1 MEPVVAL
8 QECKH
13 IIYLRVALCSGHF
26 GKWNRS
32 TYTIQEWQWMTFFKL
47 RFFLSNI
54 WDQRCTSQV
63 AHCQYGIY
71 LQQWPHV
78 CSVGH
83 NDNPVLSSF
92 MTYHRI
98 CGAEIS
104 FPFGAP
110 AFNPEFSGVSVDR
123 SFAFSVVFCRSLFA
137 LFLLTIVL
145 SVFPVTASCYPFDIF
160 KLSWCCSRTVA
171 L

>member
-1 MEPVVAL
+1 VVIS
-8 QECKH
+8 E
-13 IIYLRVALCSGHF
+13 SGTGQRTLF
-26 GKWNRS
+26 RNDN
-32 TYTIQEWQWMTFFKL
+32 EWLF
-47 RFFLSNI
+47 SNYVSFYPI
-54 WDQRCTSQV
+54 
-63 AHCQYGIY
+63 YGIRDVQAKLLIANTEY
-71 LQQWPHV
+71 ICNKWPHV

>member
-1 MEPVVAL
+1 VVISESGTGQRTL
-8 QECKH
+8 FRNDNEC
-13 IIYLRVALCSGHF
+13 LF
-26 GKWNRS
+26 
-32 TYTIQEWQWMTFFKL
+32 
-47 RFFLSNI
+47 SNYVSFYPI
-54 WDQRCTSQV
+54 
-63 AHCQYGIY
+63 YGIRDVQAKLLIANAEY
-71 LQQWPHV
+71 ICYKWPHV

-92 MTYHRI
+92 MTYYRI